1 MKKYCMKCGSPTD
14 FSMAKPKFCSS
25 CGNSFEMGLAV
36 DITNQPK
43 KSFTKINKPLEN
55 IADIDYDGDDS
66 HDEVLSVPD
75 ISEINC
81 EYEVK
86 KHQGVKF
93 KSVIDNPLPPSR
105 IKAERPKGKKMSKKE
120 TKEFLDSFK
129 KEAGS
134 IRPKK

>member
-14 FSMAKPKFCSS
+14 FSMIKPKFCSS
-25 CGNSFEMGLAV
+25 CGNSFEIGLGV
-36 DITNQPK
+36 DIIPQAK
-43 KSFTKINKPLEN
+43 KSFTKIPQPPEN
-55 IADIDYDGDDS
+55 IADIDYDDDN
-66 HDEVLSVPD
+66 DEVTEVPN

-81 EYEVK
+81 DYEVK

-93 KSVIDNPLPPSR
+93 KSIIDNPIPPSSV
-105 IKAERPKGKKMSKKE
+105 KASRPKGKKMSKKE
-120 TKEFLDSFK
+120 VKEFLDSFK